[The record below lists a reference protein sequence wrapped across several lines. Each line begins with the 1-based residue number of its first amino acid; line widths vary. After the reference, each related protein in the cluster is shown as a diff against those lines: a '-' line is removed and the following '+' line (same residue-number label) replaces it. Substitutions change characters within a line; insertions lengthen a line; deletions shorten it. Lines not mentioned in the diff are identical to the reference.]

1 MLIDGKEISKKIL
14 KEISSDLRQI
24 SKNLGRSP
32 ALSIILI
39 GNNPASETYVRSK
52 IKSCNEVGIKG
63 ELIRFD
69 INVDSKTL
77 MNEIDKL
84 NNNSDIDGI
93 LLQLP
98 VPKNLNERE
107 LIEQISP
114 LKDVDGLTAENIGFL
129 NSGAPRFIPAT
140 PYGIMEIFN
149 RIGVT
154 LSGKK
159 VVIIGRSNIVGRP
172 LFSLMSGRGEN
183 SNSTVTLCHSYTEN
197 LSEFTLQADIII
209 VATGSANIVDGS
221 MIKEGAIVIDVGIN
235 RVDDKSRKLG
245 YRLIGDVDFKT
256 ANKKASYITPVPG
269 GVGPMT
275 ITMLMKN
282 VCNAAKGVK

>member
-107 LIEQISP
+107 LIEQINP

-245 YRLIGDVDFKT
+245 YRLTGDVDFKT
-256 ANKKASYITPVPG
+256 ANIKASYITPVPG

>member
-14 KEISSDLRQI
+14 KEISSDLHQI
-24 SKNLGRSP
+24 SKNLGRKP

-39 GNNPASETYVRSK
+39 GNNPASETYVKAK
-52 IKSCNEVGIKG
+52 IKACREVGIEG
-63 ELIRFD
+63 NLIRYD

-77 MNEIDKL
+77 IDRIDKL
-84 NNNSDIDGI
+84 NKKIDIDGI

-107 LIEQISP
+107 LIEHISP
-114 LKDVDGLTAENIGFL
+114 LKDVDGLTAENIGLL
-129 NSGAPRFIPAT
+129 NSGTPRFIPAT

-149 RIGVT
+149 RIGVS
-154 LSGKK
+154 LSGKQ

-172 LFSLMSGRGEN
+172 LFSLMSGKGEN
-183 SNSTVTLCHSYTEN
+183 SNSTVTLCHSYTKN
-197 LSEFTLQADIII
+197 LSEFTLNADIII
-209 VATGSANIVDGS
+209 AATGSANILDGS
-221 MIKEGAIVIDVGIN
+221 MIKEGAIIIDVGIN
-235 RVDDKSRKLG
+235 RLDDKSRKSG
-245 YRLIGDVDFKT
+245 YKLIGDVDFET

-282 VCNAAKGVK
+282 VCNAAKRDK

>member
-14 KEISSDLRQI
+14 KEISSDLHQI
-24 SKNLGRSP
+24 SKNLGRKP

-39 GNNPASETYVRSK
+39 GNNPASETYVKAK
-52 IKSCNEVGIKG
+52 IKACSEVGIEG
-63 ELIRFD
+63 NLIRFD

-77 MNEIDKL
+77 IDQIDKL
-84 NNNSDIDGI
+84 NKKIDIDGI

-107 LIEQISP
+107 LIEHISP
-114 LKDVDGLTAENIGFL
+114 LKDVDGLTAENIGLL
-129 NSGAPRFIPAT
+129 NSGTPRFIPAT

-149 RIGVT
+149 RIGVS

-183 SNSTVTLCHSYTEN
+183 SNSTVTLCHSYTKN
-197 LSEFTLQADIII
+197 LSEFTLNADIII
-209 VATGSANIVDGS
+209 AATGSANILDGS
-221 MIKEGAIVIDVGIN
+221 MIKEGAIIIDVGIN
-235 RVDDKSRKLG
+235 RLDDKSRKSG
-245 YRLIGDVDFKT
+245 YRLIGDVDFET

-275 ITMLMKN
+275 IAMLMKN
-282 VCNAAKGVK
+282 VCNAAKRDK

>member
-14 KEISSDLRQI
+14 KEISSDLHQI
-24 SKNLGRSP
+24 SKNLGRKP

-39 GNNPASETYVRSK
+39 GNNPASETYVKAK
-52 IKSCNEVGIKG
+52 IKACSEVGIDG
-63 ELIRFD
+63 NLIRFD

-77 MNEIDKL
+77 IDQIDKL
-84 NNNSDIDGI
+84 NKKIDIDGI

-107 LIEQISP
+107 LIEHISP
-114 LKDVDGLTAENIGFL
+114 LKDVDGLTAENIGLL
-129 NSGAPRFIPAT
+129 NSGTPRFIPAT

-149 RIGVT
+149 RIGVS

-183 SNSTVTLCHSYTEN
+183 SNSTVTLCHSYTKN
-197 LSEFTLQADIII
+197 LSEFTLNADIII
-209 VATGSANIVDGS
+209 AATGSANILDGS
-221 MIKEGAIVIDVGIN
+221 MIKEGAIIIDVGIN
-235 RVDDKSRKLG
+235 RLDDKSRKSG
-245 YRLIGDVDFKT
+245 YRLIGDVDFET

-282 VCNAAKGVK
+282 VCNAAKTDK

>member
-39 GNNPASETYVRSK
+39 GNNAASETYVRAK
-52 IKSCNEVGIKG
+52 IKACNEVGIKG

-107 LIEQISP
+107 LIEQINP

-209 VATGSANIVDGS
+209 AATGSANIVDGS

-245 YRLIGDVDFKT
+245 YRLTGDVDFKT

>member
-14 KEISSDLRQI
+14 KEISSDLHQI
-24 SKNLGRSP
+24 SKNLGRKP

-39 GNNPASETYVRSK
+39 GNNPASETYVKAK
-52 IKSCNEVGIKG
+52 IKACREVGIEG
-63 ELIRFD
+63 NLIRYD

-77 MNEIDKL
+77 IDQIDKL
-84 NNNSDIDGI
+84 NKKIDIDGI

-107 LIEQISP
+107 LIEHISP
-114 LKDVDGLTAENIGFL
+114 LKDVDGLTAENIGLL
-129 NSGAPRFIPAT
+129 NSGTPRFIPAT

-149 RIGVT
+149 RIGVS

-183 SNSTVTLCHSYTEN
+183 SNSTVTLCHSYTKN
-197 LSEFTLQADIII
+197 LSEFTLNADIII
-209 VATGSANIVDGS
+209 AATGSANILDGS
-221 MIKEGAIVIDVGIN
+221 MIKEGAIIIDVGIN
-235 RVDDKSRKLG
+235 RLDDKSRKSG
-245 YRLIGDVDFKT
+245 YKLIGDVDFET

-282 VCNAAKGVK
+282 VCNAAKRDK